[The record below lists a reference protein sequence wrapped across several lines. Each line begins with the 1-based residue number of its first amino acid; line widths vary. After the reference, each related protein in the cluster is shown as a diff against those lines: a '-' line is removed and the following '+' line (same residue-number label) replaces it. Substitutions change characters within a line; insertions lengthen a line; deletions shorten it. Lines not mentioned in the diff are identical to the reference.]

1 MDMNLYLAGDDSLT
15 LLRHARQSDDLMLVP
30 ALWPGDKDL
39 CVESARFSEML
50 PADLLAPTPA
60 HPLELR
66 FPDAGSRCQS
76 RLVRAHIGLAAL
88 PEGSYLEVLD
98 AQGNPSPFSVN
109 HGGHVYVESASLT
122 LLSAARTLYGQ
133 VALGR
138 LSTNSALIRLAALAM
153 ELCGIYARDPLE
165 PATGQMAYDLPQIAS
180 VSEVALLLDQL
191 GGSPGVK
198 LARRAVTYANDG
210 SGSAMETLWYF
221 AFCLPPRLG
230 GIHLERPLQNAPIE
244 WPPGTRE
251 LACHERLR
259 PDFHWPRYR
268 RVCEYDSELHKSPR
282 AFYEDRDRAEDYGL
296 CELGYFPITDQD
308 TASADA
314 MLAFLRLFVRSIE
327 GEEDDNFRR
336 RMRRVLGDPQVNV
349 ARNLL
354 RALLM
359 PPTLRWREE

>member
-1 MDMNLYLAGDDSLT
+1 MDMNLYLAGDDSLK

-30 ALWPGDKDL
+30 APLPGEKER
-39 CVESARFSEML
+39 CVDSACLSGML
-50 PADLLAPTPA
+50 PADLLVPTPM
-60 HPLELR
+60 HPLELW

-76 RLVRAHIGLAAL
+76 RLVRAHVCPTAL

-98 AQGNPSPFSVN
+98 ARGDPSPFSAS
-109 HGGHVYVESASLT
+109 HEGHVYVESVALT
-122 LLSAARTLYGQ
+122 LLSAARMLYGQ
-133 VALGR
+133 VTRDR
-138 LSTNSALIRLAALAM
+138 LSTNAALIRLSALAM
-153 ELCGIYARDPLE
+153 ELCGLYARDPLA

-180 VSEVALLLDQL
+180 VCEAARLLDQL

-198 LARRAVTYANDG
+198 LARRAAAYANDG

-230 GIHLERPLQNAPIE
+230 GIHLERPLQNVPIE
-244 WPPGTRE
+244 WPPGARE

-268 RVCEYDSELHKSPR
+268 RVCEYDSELHKNPR
-282 AFYEDRDRAEDYGL
+282 AFYEDRDRAKDYGL

-327 GEEDDNFRR
+327 GAEDDNFRR
-336 RMRRVLGDPQVNV
+336 RMRRVLGDPQVNA
-349 ARNLL
+349 ARSLL
-354 RALLM
+354 RALLV
-359 PPTLRWREE
+359 PPTLRWQDE